1 METLSYFRAVEE
13 RDQDEVL
20 HVWKRYHLD
29 ELPYTFTRVFLT
41 EKPVRV
47 IAPVLFVLFIVG
59 LIDIL
64 RFELFCKVGCIFPM
78 VISSEFRKGY
88 IDDNHREDAPLY

>member
-1 METLSYFRAVEE
+1 MGTLSYFRAVEE

-59 LIDIL
+59 LIDII
-64 RFELFCKVGCIFPM
+64 RFELFCINDCMRRLNPRIF
-78 VISSEFRKGY
+78 EGFRT
-88 IDDNHREDAPLY
+88 

>member
-1 METLSYFRAVEE
+1 MGTLSYFRAVEE

-41 EKPVRV
+41 EKPVR
-47 IAPVLFVLFIVG
+47 IIMPVLFVLFIVG
-59 LIDIL
+59 LIDII
-64 RFELFCKVGCIFPM
+64 RFELFCINGCMRRLNPGIF
-78 VISSEFRKGY
+78 EGFR
-88 IDDNHREDAPLY
+88 I